1 MTKRKFQTYL
11 EIQKS
16 GATNMFDVKRVIG
29 LAGGELSTDDCI
41 DIMENYAEY
50 ESEFRLS
57 VKKM

>member
-1 MTKRKFQTYL
+1 
-11 EIQKS
+11 
-16 GATNMFDVKRVIG
+16 MFDVKRVIG

-41 DIMENYAEY
+41 DIMKNYAEY